1 MNAHVQSRPTSR
13 AVTTSQ
19 PDVYVAAQLS
29 PSERKRIER
38 LAKGGELARVYKGLY
53 VKAEGGEAEV
63 ERRVSANWAAVGGVV
78 VPGGVVSHLSALHG
92 GPKSGTLVISH
103 PTLTRRSVKLP
114 GLTLEIRT
122 GSGNLAGDMALSQSG
137 LHFAGRTHALLENLG
152 RKSSIKAGQEEVEH
166 RLITTL
172 NSSGEKA
179 LNAIRDEAASLAH
192 SLGLQAEAAT
202 LRHLIGELLGTHQ
215 RGELK
220 TREGILVAMG
230 KPIDNER
237 IERFNVLA
245 DYLRGAQLPRID
257 DTVARGGARQNAA
270 FIESF
275 FSNYVEGTKFAIED
289 ARDIVMN
296 QRIEETRPKDSHDIL
311 GVFRLALEAPYRHS
325 PPVAGEDFLPGLELW
340 HSEMLQMRPE
350 AHPGIIKN
358 RANFAGTTQFVSP
371 SHVRGTLEEGSR
383 IALSV
388 PEGFARATFYAFL
401 ISEVHPFDDGNGR
414 LSRLVMN
421 AELSRVGLHRIIIPT
436 LFHPQYIDCV
446 RKLTREN
453 EPVDFVRCL
462 AKMARWC
469 AQFDYA
475 NLDVLIEQ
483 LKKTNALEESPVQYL
498 LLNLDGT
505 HNLVM

>member
-1 MNAHVQSRPTSR
+1 MNAPIHGKSRPR
-13 AVTTSQ
+13 QADTSQ

-29 PSERKRIER
+29 PGERKRIER
-38 LAKGGELARVYKGLY
+38 LAKSGALARVYKGLY
-53 VKAEGGEAEV
+53 VKADGGDTEV
-63 ERRVSANWAAVGGVV
+63 ERRVRANWAAVGGVV
-78 VPGGVVSHLSALHG
+78 VPGGVVSHSSALHG
-92 GPKSGTLVISH
+92 GPKAGTLVISH

-114 GLTLEIRT
+114 GLTLEIRN

-137 LHFAGRTHALLENLG
+137 LHFAGRTRTLLENLG

-166 RLITTL
+166 RLISTL

-179 LNAIRDEAASLAH
+179 LNSIRDEAASLAH
-192 SLGLQAEAAT
+192 SLGLQQEAAT
-202 LRHLIGELLGTHQ
+202 LRYLIGELLGTHR
-215 RGELK
+215 RGELR
-220 TREGILVAMG
+220 TREGIQVAMG
-230 KPIDNER
+230 KPVDKER

-257 DTVARGGARQNAA
+257 DTVPRGTARHNAA
-270 FIESF
+270 FIESY
-275 FSNYVEGTKFAIED
+275 FSNYVEGTRFAIED
-289 ARDIVMN
+289 ARDIVLN
-296 QRIEETRPKDSHDIL
+296 QQIIESRPKDSHDIL
-311 GVFRLALEAPYRHS
+311 GVFRLALETPYRHS
-325 PPVAGEDFLPGLELW
+325 PPVAGEDFLSGLELW
-340 HSEMLQMRPE
+340 HNAMLQMRPE
-350 AHPGIIKN
+350 AHPGVIKS

-388 PEGFARATFYAFL
+388 AEGFSRAIFYAFL
-401 ISEVHPFDDGNGR
+401 VSEVHPFDDGNGR

-446 RKLTREN
+446 RKLTREG

-475 NLDVLIEQ
+475 NLDTLIEQ
-483 LKKTNALEESPVQYL
+483 LKKTNALEESPVQFL
-498 LLNLDGT
+498 LLNLDGS
-505 HNLVM
+505 HSLLA